1 MSRSLGIGTCS
12 GVAHVLDGEPV
23 PNSPEHALDEAEVV
37 GNEARPKHVLQ
48 HELIAAAEIDHRVG
62 ADLGGMAENVG
73 EARDVAEARQCDRI
87 AWACAAVEVG
97 DRVVG
102 VAMTEHERIVA
113 AASGQR
119 VVTGIALKPVVERVS
134 A

>member
-1 MSRSLGIGTCS
+1 LGIGTCS

-73 EARDVAEARQCDRI
+73 KTRDAGEPRHSDRVAWTR
-87 AWACAAVEVG
+87 AAVEVG
-97 DRVVG
+97 DRIVG
-102 VAMTEHERIVA
+102 IAVAEHERIVA